1 MADKIKSDLKIL
13 GDYLNIRL
21 VAELIEQGHK
31 ATGSLIN
38 SVENK
43 VTQKVNEYNIEGWSL
58 LYGKFVQ
65 LGRRRGTKRVPIKN
79 LIDWIKVKGFETDA
93 KKVRGLVFAIQ
104 KTIFE
109 KGISTPTSWK
119 GTATAGW
126 VTKTLDANE
135 KKISTDIDRAASNQI
150 EIVMQSMVREFNEAN
165 KKDVVKLYRKQ
176 I

>member
-13 GDYLNIRL
+13 GDYLNVRL
-21 VAELIEQGHK
+21 VAELVKQGHK

-43 VTQKVNEYNIEGWSL
+43 VTQKVNGYNIEGWSL
-58 LYGKFVQ
+58 RYGMAVQ
-65 LGRRRGTKRVPIKN
+65 LGRKRYEKKVPIKN

-93 KKVRGLVFAIQ
+93 KKVRGLAFAIQ
-104 KTIFE
+104 YTIWD
-109 KGISTPTSWK
+109 KGISTPLSHK

-135 KKISTDIDRAASNQI
+135 KKISTDIDRVVGNQI
-150 EIVMQSMVREFNEAN
+150 EIVMKSMVREFNEAN
-165 KKDVVKLYRKQ
+165 VEGVKKAYKKQ